1 MEKFKTIENDTKAE
15 IIEKKSK
22 FIAHIF
28 YVETP
33 EEAEKYIK
41 EIKKQYHDARH
52 NVFAYAIETKDGG
65 VAVKYN
71 DDGEPQ
77 GTAGS
82 PILKI
87 ILEQGLSNILVV
99 VTRYFGGILLGTG
112 GLVRAYSDATLKALE
127 NVQYIEKIIG
137 YKVKICIE
145 YNTLEQL
152 KYYATKSNIKIVNI
166 EYLEN
171 IEVIVEMQ
179 KGKLNEITNNGSKK
193 PFKILKCDILEEKYI
208 DI

>member
-1 MEKFKTIENDTKAE
+1 MFKAIKENTSGE
-15 IIEKKSK
+15 IVEKKSK

-33 EEAEKYIK
+33 EEADNYIK
-41 EIKKQYHDARH
+41 EIKKKYHDARH
-52 NVFAYAIETKDGG
+52 NVFAYAIETGDGG
-65 VAVKYN
+65 IAVKYN
-71 DDGEPQ
+71 DDGEPK

-87 ILEQGLSNILVV
+87 VLEQGLSNILVI

-127 NVQYIEKIIG
+127 KTEYIEKIIG
-137 YKVKICIE
+137 YKVKICVE
-145 YNTLEQL
+145 YDQLDGL
-152 KYYATKSNIKIVNI
+152 KYYANKSNLKIVNI

-171 IEVIVEMQ
+171 VEVNVEMP
-179 KGKLNEITNNGSKK
+179 KEKLDELTNNNSKK
-193 PFKILKCDILEEKYI
+193 TFKILKCDILEEKYI

>member
-1 MEKFKTIENDTKAE
+1 MFKSVKENTYAE
-15 IIEKKSK
+15 ITEKKSK

-28 YVETP
+28 YIETP
-33 EEAEKYIK
+33 EEADKYIK
-41 EIKKQYHDARH
+41 EIKKKYHDARH

-77 GTAGS
+77 GTAGA

-87 ILEQGLSNILVV
+87 ILENELSNILVI

-112 GLVRAYSDATLKALE
+112 GLVRAYSEATLKGLE
-127 NVQYIEKIIG
+127 KTEYIQKIMG

-145 YNTLEQL
+145 YDKLDDL
-152 KYYATKSNIKIVNI
+152 KYYASKSNIKIVNI

-171 IEVIVEMQ
+171 IEVTVEMT
-179 KGKLNEITNNGSKK
+179 KEKLENFTNSNNKK
-193 PFKILKCDILEEKYI
+193 PLKILKYDILEEKYI